1 VVSRFFQFTAFQ
13 SKISQRVSYWYCI
26 AILFQP
32 QNWKIKRIIDKQS
45 NRQWT
50 CLLSESLSKWSWNLK
65 YWKKKCI
72 IEIWKLKFTIT
83 RLKKLDKI
91 WKVWILKQPPR
102 ALIYYDIHY
111 KVNSTLSLNS
121 LTSAFHQHQEPFKL
135 IVLYSKHILKVFK
148 TFSNIF
154 WTHFTILLLSRIQ
167 TKMAV
172 WFAATQSKPNLFE
185 LNCIWKVPY
194 AFFYSLFKSIRHE
207 T

>member
-1 VVSRFFQFTAFQ
+1 MDLHSFRKSF
-13 SKISQRVSYWYCI
+13 KM
-26 AILFQP
+26 ILKFE
-32 QNWKIKRIIDKQS
+32 
-45 NRQWT
+45 T
-50 CLLSESLSKWSWNLK
+50 L
-65 YWKKKCI
+65 KKKMYHKTL
-72 IEIWKLKFTIT
+72 KLKFTIT
-83 RLKKLDKI
+83 RVKKQVKI

-102 ALIYYDIHY
+102 AFIYDIHN

-121 LTSAFHQHQEPFKL
+121 LTSAFHQHQEPFNL
-135 IVLYSKHILKVFK
+135 IVLYSKHILKVLK

-154 WTHFTILLLSRIQ
+154 WTNFTILLLSRIQ